1 MFCYQS
7 DSNRPKSPTQFLDQM
22 RDEAAEDL
30 DQAPSPVYIRTPS
43 PQQLYEPD
51 CEATYEDQIDRYGWL
66 AEVPGDPLNLK

>member
-1 MFCYQS
+1 
-7 DSNRPKSPTQFLDQM
+7 M